1 MTNEN
6 ILIIDDM
13 VELESQKINNNFL
26 TDDEIIGL
34 YDYLQSYNDLDNQE
48 KRLDLSLFIDW
59 IENNRHT
66 QKVINFLNQDDDQNN
81 GLAFFFC
88 GYDGNAQQKFIDDI
102 KYQFN
107 INVF

>member
-6 ILIIDDM
+6 ILIIDDV

-66 QKVINFLNQDDDQNN
+66 QKVINFLNQDENQNN
-81 GLAFFFC
+81 GLAFFFS
-88 GYDGNAQQKFIDDI
+88 GYNGQAQQEFIKDI
-102 KYQFN
+102 KDQFN

>member
-59 IENNRHT
+59 IENNGHT

-81 GLAFFFC
+81 GLAFFFG
-88 GYDGNAQQKFIDDI
+88 GYNGQAQQEFIKDI
-102 KYQFN
+102 KDQFN